1 MEEEGEM
8 EVLPA
13 EVEVEEITGEF
24 EVADEGFLVAG
35 GEEDSPVEVVVEAFR
50 VEVVV
55 EAFRVEFVDVAG
67 VMGEWRS
74 GTDIL
79 IKGKIGNVT
88 AVASK
93 TILTGWNATGAK
105 L

>member
-1 MEEEGEM
+1 MEEEGEI

-24 EVADEGFLVAG
+24 EVADEGFLVEG

-50 VEVVV
+50 VEVV
-55 EAFRVEFVDVAG
+55 DVAG

-79 IKGKIGNVT
+79 IKGRIGDVT

>member
-50 VEVVV
+50 VEVV
-55 EAFRVEFVDVAG
+55 DVAG

-79 IKGKIGNVT
+79 IKGRIGDVT

>member
-13 EVEVEEITGEF
+13 EVEVVTGEF
-24 EVADEGFLVAG
+24 EAADEGFLVAG

-50 VEVVV
+50 VEVV
-55 EAFRVEFVDVAG
+55 DVAG

-79 IKGKIGNVT
+79 IKGRTGDVT
-88 AVASK
+88 AVTSK

>member
-24 EVADEGFLVAG
+24 EVADEGFLVAD

-50 VEVVV
+50 VEV
-55 EAFRVEFVDVAG
+55 VDVAG

-79 IKGKIGNVT
+79 IKGRIGDVT

>member
-13 EVEVEEITGEF
+13 EVEVVTGEF
-24 EVADEGFLVAG
+24 EAADEGFLVGG

-50 VEVVV
+50 VEVV
-55 EAFRVEFVDVAG
+55 DVAG

-79 IKGKIGNVT
+79 IKGRTGDVT
-88 AVASK
+88 AVTSK

>member
-24 EVADEGFLVAG
+24 EVADEGFFVAG

-50 VEVVV
+50 VEVV
-55 EAFRVEFVDVAG
+55 DVAG
-67 VMGEWRS
+67 VMGEWRT

>member
-50 VEVVV
+50 VEVV
-55 EAFRVEFVDVAG
+55 DVAG

-79 IKGKIGNVT
+79 IKGRIGDVT
-88 AVASK
+88 TNKVHLFRYK
-93 TILTGWNATGAK
+93 FNGKQKLT
-105 L
+105 

>member
-50 VEVVV
+50 VEVV
-55 EAFRVEFVDVAG
+55 DVAG

-79 IKGKIGNVT
+79 IKGRIGNVT

>member
-13 EVEVEEITGEF
+13 EVEVVTGEF
-24 EVADEGFLVAG
+24 EAADEGFLVAG

-67 VMGEWRS
+67 VMGEWRT

>member
-50 VEVVV
+50 VEVV
-55 EAFRVEFVDVAG
+55 DVAG

>member
-50 VEVVV
+50 VEVV
-55 EAFRVEFVDVAG
+55 DVAG
-67 VMGEWRS
+67 VVGEWRT

-79 IKGKIGNVT
+79 IKGRTGDVT

>member
-13 EVEVEEITGEF
+13 EVEVVTGEF
-24 EVADEGFLVAG
+24 EAADEGFLVAG

-50 VEVVV
+50 VEVV
-55 EAFRVEFVDVAG
+55 DVAG

-79 IKGKIGNVT
+79 IKGRIGDVT